1 MQIFIYVNFNGKRAR
16 SESYELFIF
25 RITAPVIRYA
35 LFSYCFGNYLSSFI
49 IAACRANPM
58 RHHRFVALRAGYEAW
73 RFQLPICAALIAT
86 GFGHFALWYCH
97 FIFTSGVIR
106 IPVSEIHAMG

>member
-1 MQIFIYVNFNGKRAR
+1 MQIFIYVNFNVFLEQSAACRLLFSFLTHAAHDKARGPTRQFRYGKRAR
-16 SESYELFIF
+16 SKSYELFIF

-58 RHHRFVALRAGYEAW
+58 RHHRFVALRAGYIT
-73 RFQLPICAALIAT
+73 RN
-86 GFGHFALWYCH
+86 
-97 FIFTSGVIR
+97 S
-106 IPVSEIHAMG
+106 